1 MNIKKLLISTI
12 LIAIVMATSIQVAG
26 SQNTDT
32 TTLEITDIRGSIFKV
47 TADIKNTGEVDAENF
62 TITLSV
68 KGGLLNNID
77 IFQECSGCSHC
88 GTTIPPGQIKS
99 ESTRE
104 SGIIIGFGKI
114 DIIVTAEAENADLVT
129 KEATGFVLG
138 PFILIT

>member
-1 MNIKKLLISTI
+1 MIMKKLWIPTL
-12 LIAIVMATSIQVAG
+12 LIAIVLASSIQVAG
-26 SQNTDT
+26 SQNNDT
-32 TTLEITDIRGSIFKV
+32 TTLEITDIRGGIFGV
-47 TADIKNTGEVDAENF
+47 TADIKNTGNVTAENF

-68 KGGLLNNID
+68 KGGMLNNID
-77 IFQECSGCSHC
+77 IFQECTGCGNC
-88 GTTIPPGQIKS
+88 GTTILPGKTKS

-138 PFILIT
+138 PFVLII